1 MCNTY
6 KTWTTTIIT
15 WKQHCESTRVVF
27 PTPGQHLQNKRQ
39 INKGKN
45 KKKVKQKFSKSKK
58 TTLQQKVEHKNTQE
72 ITKNKT

>member
-1 MCNTY
+1 
-6 KTWTTTIIT
+6 
-15 WKQHCESTRVVF
+15 VF
-27 PTPGQHLQNKRQ
+27 PTHGQHLQNKRQ

-45 KKKVKQKFSKSKK
+45 KTKVKQKFSKSKK